1 MHIDDADYPSLLE
14 NLIQAIGATPLTHRE
29 KLLCC
34 GKGCMD
40 DEMPLEMTHEI
51 FDSME
56 SVGVDCMG
64 LICPTCFNSFDMGQI
79 LIARKMNR
87 EFNLPVIYFCQ
98 LLGLA
103 QGLAPE
109 EVGLHLHRIKIDRI
123 MEMIGDSEKPLEKVA

>member
-1 MHIDDADYPSLLE
+1 M
-14 NLIQAIGATPLTHRE
+14 THAE

-40 DEMPLEMTHEI
+40 DNMPLQMTYEI

-56 SVGVDCMG
+56 SVDADCMG

-79 LIARKMNR
+79 LIARKMGR

-103 QGLAPE
+103 QGMSPE
-109 EVGLHLHRIKIDRI
+109 DVGLHMHRIKIDSI
-123 MEMIGDSEKPLEKVA
+123 MEKLKKSESVEFAV